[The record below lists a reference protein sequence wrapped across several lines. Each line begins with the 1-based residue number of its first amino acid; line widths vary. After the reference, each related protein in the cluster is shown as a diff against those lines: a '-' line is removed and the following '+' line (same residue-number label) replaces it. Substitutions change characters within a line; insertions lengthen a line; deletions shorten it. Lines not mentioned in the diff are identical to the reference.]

1 MEKIDIQNFKKYY
14 FNDDGNAT
22 LARVGHVNAVI
33 QELNETIENIDS
45 KITKPE
51 TLVTGGSVIWN
62 GTEFICQVQGGAIPV
77 LTVYPTTTSAEA
89 GNQFWYK
96 GNLWHYM
103 TQAEIDSTGWTGL
116 VTVGFPAPVSKN
128 SNPSIA
134 GFFAASLS
142 NFSISDKTEPNTII
156 DFLGW
161 SNPNKADRFAIS
173 GNSNIIGFRNAM
185 LLVSLKDQGT
195 ATAFFAPSLGM
206 SASSINDLFTQ
217 LPLTTNVATIT
228 VTGNPGAATCDP
240 TIATGKGYI
249 VIT

>member
-1 MEKIDIQNFKKYY
+1 MDILNFISWIKGGRVVTTVDPAKTLLPVGLKDPKR
-14 FNDDGNAT
+14 DDGYLTGAISVAD
-22 LARVGHVNAVI
+22 LAAQI
-33 QELNETIENIDS
+33 
-45 KITKPE
+45 
-51 TLVTGGSVIWN
+51 GG
-62 GTEFICQVQGGAIPV
+62 GGAIPV
-77 LTVYPTTTSAEA
+77 VTVYPTTTLAEA

-103 TQAEIDSTGWTGL
+103 TQAEIDSAGWTGL

-134 GFFAASLS
+134 GYFTGSLS
-142 NFSISDKTEPNTII
+142 PFTSYTKTDPNTII

-161 SNPNKADRFAIS
+161 SNPNKADTVSIS
-173 GNSNIIGFRNAM
+173 FSSNIIGFRNAM

-195 ATAFFAPSLGM
+195 TIAFSALSLVM

-217 LPLTTNVATIT
+217 LPLTTNVATIN
-228 VTGNPGAATCDP
+228 VAGNPGAATCNT

-249 VIT
+249 VII

>member
-1 MEKIDIQNFKKYY
+1 MDILNFISWIKGSRVVTTVDPAKTLLPVGLKDPKR
-14 FNDDGNAT
+14 DDGYLTGAISVAD
-22 LARVGHVNAVI
+22 LAAQI
-33 QELNETIENIDS
+33 
-45 KITKPE
+45 
-51 TLVTGGSVIWN
+51 GG
-62 GTEFICQVQGGAIPV
+62 GGAIPV
-77 LTVYPTTTSAEA
+77 LTVYPTTTLAEA

-128 SNPSIA
+128 LNPSIA

-142 NFSISDKTEPNTII
+142 TSPGIYSNIEPNTII

-161 SNPNKADRFAIS
+161 SNPNKADRVGIG

-195 ATAFFAPSLGM
+195 ATAFVAPSLGM